1 MVLSPLI
8 WFGGKGRMA
17 EHIINKMPPHK
28 CFVDLFGGAAHVIAQ
43 KPMITNEVYND
54 IDGDLVNFILVA
66 RERTSELVLA
76 CESLPYSRGLYE
88 KWKRE
93 EMPQDD
99 FERAVRFFY
108 LNRSG
113 IAKGNSSYGTGWRHS
128 HEHNTAR
135 TYQHAC
141 ERIRAFAKRMSNV
154 MIDNRD
160 FREIIRVYDS
170 PETLF
175 YVDPPYIDREMR
187 YKLTMQ
193 DKENPLQLHHDLADV
208 LNQVRGKVILSYYEH
223 PLLDELYPKWRRE
236 YFAAVRQVVNGQN
249 NLSEEMLLMN
259 FEIKQLS
266 LFD

>member
-1 MVLSPLI
+1 MATSPLI

-17 EHIINKMPPHK
+17 EHIISKMPPHK
-28 CFVDLFGGAAHVIAQ
+28 CFVDLFGGAAHVISQ

-66 RERTSELVLA
+66 RAQTAQLVKA
-76 CESLPYSRGLYE
+76 CETLPYSRELYE
-88 KWKRE
+88 RWKRE
-93 EMPQDD
+93 EMPKDD

-113 IAKGNSSYGTGWRHS
+113 IAKGNSSYDTGWRHS
-128 HEHNTAR
+128 REHNTAR

-141 ERIRAFAKRMSNV
+141 ERIEAFAKRMSNV

-175 YVDPPYIDREMR
+175 YVDPPYINRETR
-187 YKLTMQ
+187 YKLVEQ
-193 DKENPLQLHHDLADV
+193 DKAKPLKLHHDLADA
-208 LNQVRGKVILSYYEH
+208 LNKVEGKVVLSYYDH
-223 PLLDELYPKWRRE
+223 PLLDELYPHWSRE
-236 YFAAVRQVVNGQN
+236 YFGAVRQVVNGSN
-249 NLSEEMLLMN
+249 NSSEEMLLMN
-259 FEIKQLS
+259 FEVKQLS
-266 LFD
+266 LF